1 MDTNPYWVSQAPR
14 KFPALARNLD
24 VDAVVVGGGLAGIS
38 AAYQLKRA
46 GLKVALVESGH
57 CTQGET
63 GHTTGHLAVVTD
75 LTFRELSKRFGS
87 QHAQAVWDAGFAAI
101 HEIDETIRREHI
113 DCDFM
118 WTEGYLHTTRDG
130 ESSKEVRE
138 LQDEARCVSAAGF
151 DAEFMESIPGLARPG
166 IRFDHQ
172 AKFHPLKYA
181 SALVE
186 CIDGGGSHVFERT
199 EVADIKDGDRVTVA
213 AGKHVITASYLVI
226 ATHIPLPGKTGMV
239 KGIALQTDLFQYT
252 TYAVRAKIRKGLL
265 PDAM

>member
-14 KFPALARNLD
+14 KLPALARSLD

-46 GLKVALVESGH
+46 GLKVALVERGH

-63 GHTTGHLAVVTD
+63 GHTTAHLAVVTD
-75 LTFRELSKRFGS
+75 LTFRELSKRFGP

-113 DCDFM
+113 HCDFM
-118 WTEGYLHTTRDG
+118 WTEGYLHTSLEG
-130 ESSKEVRE
+130 EAHHVRE
-138 LQDEARCVSAAGF
+138 LQDEARCAMAAGF
-151 DAEFMESIPGLARPG
+151 DAEFVESIPGLARPG

-181 SALVE
+181 SALVK
-186 CIDGGGSHVFERT
+186 CIEGGGSHVFERT
-199 EVADIKDGDRVTVA
+199 EVTEIKDDSGRVSVV
-213 AGKHVITASYLVI
+213 AGKHTVTADFVVI
-226 ATHIPLPGKTGMV
+226 
-239 KGIALQTDLFQYT
+239 
-252 TYAVRAKIRKGLL
+252 
-265 PDAM
+265 